1 MSGLKK
7 AAGYTAVV
15 LMIAFSS
22 AGWAYKR
29 YPRGNVWTP
38 SELTE
43 TKPLPSGSD
52 SEFVAVRIGL
62 PENKNDADPV
72 VQSDALSSEKI
83 STASRYPV
91 SSENPA
97 DNLPEKKTPKPMAAS
112 DLIDH
117 EPSANPVIKGEVT
130 LDKNGPSAPQT
141 NPTATDSP
149 VFKQGI
155 YHKKPAQEAMPAAEY
170 SGKTNPAVTHEA
182 ATTNRPQ
189 AALKSEQSRLSGAPP
204 AQAKG
209 RFIGQKDRAAPA
221 DAEDN
226 AAETSSKAVE
236 TSSSAP
242 EVPTKMPEE
251 TNQHADSAQKQ
262 RMPSI
267 EAGFWQIDRKSTV
280 ITQGQAQ
287 STAFQQD
294 FVCYS
299 EALIKQESEKG
310 FMANWGVDAL
320 PGFSCKETQA
330 PYQEGMQIVRQL
342 TCQSEKGQ
350 QSLIVRYNLWLGGT
364 WLNGLLEAGLQEG
377 LFRLEIMGRRVGECP
392 VEIRH

>member
-1 MSGLKK
+1 MSRPKK
-7 AAGYTAVV
+7 ATGYLAVV
-15 LMIAFSS
+15 LMMAFSS

-29 YPRGNVWTP
+29 YPRGNVWNP
-38 SELTE
+38 IELAE

-52 SEFVAVRIGL
+52 SEFVAVRIDL
-62 PENKNDADPV
+62 PENKNDADTGA
-72 VQSDALSSEKI
+72 QSDDPPSEKH
-83 STASRYPV
+83 STTSHDPASAEKPG
-91 SSENPA
+91 
-97 DNLPEKKTPKPMAAS
+97 DGLPEKKTAEPMTAS
-112 DLIDH
+112 DPVDH
-117 EPSANPVIKGEVT
+117 ETSASPIIKEADT
-130 LDKNGPSAPQT
+130 LDKNRPSAPQ
-141 NPTATDSP
+141 ASP
-149 VFKQGI
+149 SGVPAAQAKKQFI
-155 YHKKPAQEAMPAAEY
+155 HQKDKAMPA
-170 SGKTNPAVTHEA
+170 
-182 ATTNRPQ
+182 
-189 AALKSEQSRLSGAPP
+189 GA
-204 AQAKG
+204 
-209 RFIGQKDRAAPA
+209 D
-221 DAEDN
+221 DN
-226 AAETSSKAVE
+226 TAETPSNAMGTPSNAME
-236 TSSSAP
+236 TPSNAM
-242 EVPTKMPEE
+242 ETPTNMPEE
-251 TNQHADSAQKQ
+251 TNQHAESAQKQ
-262 RMPSI
+262 RIPSI

-280 ITQGQAQ
+280 IAQGQAQ

-350 QSLIVRYNLWLGGT
+350 QSLIVRYTLWLGGT